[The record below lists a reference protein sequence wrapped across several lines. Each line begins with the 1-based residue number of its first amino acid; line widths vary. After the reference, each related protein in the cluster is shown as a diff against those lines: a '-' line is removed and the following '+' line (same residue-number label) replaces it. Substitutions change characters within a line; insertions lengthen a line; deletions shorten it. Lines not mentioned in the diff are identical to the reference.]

1 MNTKDEI
8 ILKYFT
14 NDFQNNY
21 LKNAIIEEEGSKNE
35 KCHFIS
41 SSIKKPE
48 GKIKTKLFFL
58 YK

>member
-35 KCHFIS
+35 ECHFIS

-48 GKIKTKLFFL
+48 GKIKTLNI
-58 YK
+58 